1 MDERAANVAPV
12 VAHFGG
18 RVGLIETVA
27 DYTRLGAVVR
37 SYTFTNQLGSSDLC
51 FGQCCTELYVFFYFF
66 SIFFLGGGVAEEP
79 CSIRGSRAGSSLCLN
94 HVSTTTI
101 TGKNRNHHSAI
112 LSPSALTIE

>member
-1 MDERAANVAPV
+1 MAPV

-51 FGQCCTELYVFFYFF
+51 FGQCCTELYVFFIFILFF
-66 SIFFLGGGVAEEP
+66 FGGEGWQKNPAAFEEAELDLA
-79 CSIRGSRAGSSLCLN
+79 C
-94 HVSTTTI
+94 V
-101 TGKNRNHHSAI
+101 
-112 LSPSALTIE
+112 